1 MSTNAEQSLEIE
13 PGSLAGSVA
22 GPAPNLGG
30 LDEPAP
36 AARDDRLSGIRDVR
50 RHVAGGMITNGAFQV
65 GLLGLTAARGLA
77 VAAFVS
83 RSDYGLWGL
92 IGLTLWTGL
101 ALKNQFGAG
110 EKYVQQ
116 SEANQQHAFERAFTI
131 EVIFSCVATVLAAA
145 VVVGIALAAGEPR
158 VLAPGFVLLLMIP
171 AMVLQF
177 PVATLYRRLEF
188 RRQRALLAIDP
199 VVSAVATIGLAIA
212 GLGYWSFVLGTL
224 AGSWLAAIVI
234 AYSSPFPL
242 RFRYDH
248 GSLRQYIRF
257 SAPLLVTAISIL
269 ALFEVIYLVGTHAI
283 GIAALGAF
291 TLAGNLVQFTDQADT
306 IVTETL
312 YPAVCAVKD
321 RPAVLSE
328 IFVKSNRLSLM
339 WAVPFGIGLT
349 LFAPDLVRI
358 AFGHSW
364 LPAVPVLQILGA
376 VTAVH
381 HVGYNWAAFVKARS
395 ITWPIAAAAV
405 ATAAVT
411 IAAAVPLMY
420 ADGVVGLAWA
430 FVAGEV
436 VSLVIRAAI
445 MSRFFEGVRI
455 LSHLLRAFAPT
466 LVAAVPVLAVRALS
480 GGGRSVLGAVAEL
493 ALYVIGTVLATVALE
508 RPLLREAMGY
518 LLRRSPQLAH
528 QAG

>member
-1 MSTNAEQSLEIE
+1 MSANVEQSLELE
-13 PGSLAGSVA
+13 PGSLARSLP

-30 LDEPAP
+30 LDEA
-36 AARDDRLSGIRDVR
+36 AAEARDGRLSGLRDVR
-50 RHVAGGMITNGAFQV
+50 RHVASGMITNGAFQV
-65 GLLGLTAARGLA
+65 GLLGLTAARGFA
-77 VAAFVS
+77 VAAFMS
-83 RSDYGLWGL
+83 KSDYGLWGL

-131 EVIFSCVATVLAAA
+131 DVIFSCVATAVAAA
-145 VVVGIALAAGEPR
+145 VVVGVALGAGQPR

-177 PVATLYRRLEF
+177 PVTTLYRRLQF

-199 VVSAVATIGLAIA
+199 VVTAVATIGLAIA
-212 GLGYWSFVLGTL
+212 GAGYWSFVLGTL

-257 SAPLLVTAISIL
+257 SAPLLVTAIAIL
-269 ALFEVIYLVGTHAI
+269 ALFQVIYLVGTHAI

-291 TLAGNLVQFTDQADT
+291 TLAGNLVQFTDQADA
-306 IVTETL
+306 IVTQTL

-321 RPAVLSE
+321 RPALLSE

-339 WAVPFGIGLT
+339 WAIPFGIGLT
-349 LFAPDLVRI
+349 LFAPDLIRLV
-358 AFGHSW
+358 FGPTW

-381 HVGYNWAAFVKARS
+381 HVGYNWAAFVKARA
-395 ITWPIAAAAV
+395 ITWPIAASGV

-430 FVAGEV
+430 FAVGEV

-445 MSRFFEGVRI
+445 LSRFFEGIRI
-455 LSHLLRAFAPT
+455 LSQLLRAFAPT
-466 LVAAVPVLAVRALS
+466 LVAAVPVVALRALAGAGHS
-480 GGGRSVLGAVAEL
+480 TLGAVASV
-493 ALYVIGTVLATVALE
+493 ALYVAVTVLATAALE

-528 QAG
+528 